1 MKLRLHMVKEIEDRI
16 CDHLRKAVITKWV
29 QARRKPKLLSL
40 SKLLHYAILACANFL
55 HKPLESGGQNCI
67 LIEKVADLSVAL
79 NSKTLSNAL
88 RITND
93 FNELLVFRL
102 VRKALLQKAGVAIL
116 IKWSHAQNFLSNCKR
131 FRVFSRLL

>member
-1 MKLRLHMVKEIEDRI
+1 MKLRLHMVKEIKDRI

-55 HKPLESGGQNCI
+55 HERLESGGQNCI
-67 LIEKVADLSVAL
+67 LIEKVADLSVAVNL
-79 NSKTLSNAL
+79 KTLANAC
-88 RITND
+88 ITND

-102 VRKALLQKAGVAIL
+102 MNNKT
-116 IKWSHAQNFLSNCKR
+116 
-131 FRVFSRLL
+131 